1 MTKTTRY
8 QVKDTLSKRGKHRT
22 LLGVDPL
29 TGLPVLI
36 YVFPDRPRVTV
47 GRLESDTIPSIL
59 AARYNSEKTMGQ
71 VVVAHSE
78 ERQAVSSVA
87 TKEDALRLL
96 LDTAKALAAATHAK
110 VIHGDISPSRFMVE
124 GGHYLLEGY
133 GVNWPAQDARFAP
146 PEGGV
151 SLKGDIFSWGQSVY
165 DLAGHILPR
174 ALTKLVATCLADDP
188 DKRPD
193 APTLLT
199 ELELVMGDESPSSKA
214 SDSTPVSTSS
224 QAADEEFSWPGDDTS
239 SPSSFEDVDAA
250 GVSTPDTAGSFGDLD
265 FELDFKDNDTETFKT
280 TAHAGIESG
289 ERLADFE
296 LEGFSDVPSQPP
308 SFLDDETAADNPL
321 AQQAL
326 EVTPIPESRA
336 DARDVDFPVGVSSTA
351 ADTAADTSSA
361 DDINFMDTPPQP
373 SSPAASGAAGASGL
387 SDLSD
392 ILPSSSSASASSSQP
407 STEDTPTSVL
417 TAPTTDGDGG
427 FVKGLPTGAKVR
439 TVESKKKSSPQDAAA
454 SQKFPKTYSP
464 VKKQKPQ
471 RSWRPVWLTLLFVA
485 IGVIILIAVNGLC
498 FFRGDCPDRDVELP
512 LPQFYPLNV
521 NIRPNRISQA
531 QLVVV
536 VSPEG
541 SVHEPGDE
549 VATVPAR
556 VFLDREGVWQVRARF
571 RNALS
576 EVQTITV
583 PQTGAITLEIPLP
596 EDDPELQ

>member
-8 QVKDTLSKRGKHRT
+8 QVKDTLHKRGKHRT

-47 GRLESDTIPSIL
+47 GRLESDAIPSIL

-71 VVVAHSE
+71 VVVAHSD
-78 ERQAVSSVA
+78 ERQTVTSVA
-87 TKEDALRLL
+87 SKEDALSLL
-96 LDTAKALAAATHAK
+96 IDTAKALAAATHAK

-124 GGHYLLEGY
+124 GDHYLLEGY
-133 GVNWPAQDARFAP
+133 GINWPAQDARFAP

-174 ALTKLVATCLADDP
+174 AVTKLVATCLADDP
-188 DKRPD
+188 EKRPAAPKLLSELEELVGESASEVSNSVSPQTD
-193 APTLLT
+193 PAASPAPTSAD
-199 ELELVMGDESPSSKA
+199 DEFMWPGA
-214 SDSTPVSTSS
+214 EADSTEATETSLDS
-224 QAADEEFSWPGDDTS
+224 ATS
-239 SPSSFEDVDAA
+239 M
-250 GVSTPDTAGSFGDLD
+250 PDTAGSFGDLD
-265 FELDFKDNDTETFKT
+265 FELDFKDDDIETFQT
-280 TAHAGIESG
+280 TAHAAIESG
-289 ERLADFE
+289 ERLADFDLDGLGE
-296 LEGFSDVPSQPP
+296 IATPPP
-308 SFLDDETAADNPL
+308 SFLDDETASASPL
-321 AQQAL
+321 AQTAL

-336 DARDVDFPVGVSSTA
+336 DDSDSTSDA
-351 ADTAADTSSA
+351 FSSA
-361 DDINFMDTPPQP
+361 DDEFVGAATNPDDINFVDTPPQP
-373 SSPAASGAAGASGL
+373 VPSTSGGASGL

-392 ILPSSSSASASSSQP
+392 ILPSSSSSPTSSAASGQP
-407 STEDTPTSVL
+407 SPKDTMSGVL
-417 TAPTTDGDGG
+417 TAPTTDGT

-439 TVESKKKSSPQDAAA
+439 TVESKKKSSSQDAAA
-454 SQKFPKTYSP
+454 SQKFPKNYSP
-464 VKKQKPQ
+464 TRKQKPQ
-471 RSWRPVWLTLLFVA
+471 RSWRPVWMTILLVGLGVLIYIVIE
-485 IGVIILIAVNGLC
+485 IGGGGL
-498 FFRGDCPDRDVELP
+498 GGGGTIVDTTS
-512 LPQFYPLNV
+512 FYPLNV

-536 VSPEG
+536 ASPEG

-556 VFLDREGVWQVRARF
+556 IFLDREGVWQVRARF
-571 RNALS
+571 RNNLS
-576 EVQTITV
+576 DVQTITV